1 VIGDW
6 LASRAFD
13 LLMLGMCL
21 LLLALIL
28 NMMLG
33 CDDTRVVE
41 FQGASVNVERSDEGI
56 EMAARIDTLLVE
68 SLEAQLAIDAL
79 VLEDDTVC
87 LHVAIGTET
96 WVPPIE
102 SASDARCARWL
113 AGESIEPRK
122 PLSGSLGIDWD
133 DVVGVGKALLSA
145 IPLLL

>member
-1 VIGDW
+1 MIDW
-6 LASRAFD
+6 LGSKPFEV
-13 LLMLGMCL
+13 LLWVAVGL
-21 LLLALIL
+21 LLLVMASQFC
-28 NMMLG
+28 G

-41 FQGASVNVERSDEGI
+41 FQGASMNVERRAEGV

-79 VLEDDTVC
+79 VLEDDIVC

-122 PLSGSLGIDWD
+122 PLSGSLGIDWG